1 MEHEV
6 QFHLE
11 DFEGPLDLLLA
22 LVAKNKKSIYEI
34 EILTLIDQ
42 YLAVVGRPGPGAM
55 DSTSEFISMAARLVQ
70 MKSYLL
76 LPKSEEA
83 ERMREELTGLLVEY
97 SACKQVAG
105 ELGEMAKNVYIAV
118 REPMEVECDQTYM
131 GRHPLSDLSAAFMV
145 AMGRSTARRVPKQEQ
160 FDELVAAPFVS
171 VSSRVIHVLRGLVTG
186 KVQKLKGLFAGA
198 RSRSETVATFLALLE
213 LVRGGRVEI
222 DDEERLS
229 VKKRRTGQKQLQQE
243 GTEWN

>member
-1 MEHEV
+1 
-6 QFHLE
+6 
-11 DFEGPLDLLLA
+11 
-22 LVAKNKKSIYEI
+22 
-34 EILTLIDQ
+34 
-42 YLAVVGRPGPGAM
+42 
-55 DSTSEFISMAARLVQ
+55 
-70 MKSYLL
+70 
-76 LPKSEEA
+76 
-83 ERMREELTGLLVEY
+83 
-97 SACKQVAG
+97 
-105 ELGEMAKNVYIAV
+105 
-118 REPMEVECDQTYM
+118 
-131 GRHPLSDLSAAFMV
+131 MV